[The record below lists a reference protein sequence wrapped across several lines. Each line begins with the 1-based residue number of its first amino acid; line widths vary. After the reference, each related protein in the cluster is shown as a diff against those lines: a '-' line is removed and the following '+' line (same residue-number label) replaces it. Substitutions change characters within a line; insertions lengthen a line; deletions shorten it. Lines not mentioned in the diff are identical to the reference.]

1 MAEPLRILLVGR
13 NGQVGSELVGA
24 LGGLGAVTATSRSEL
39 DLRDRDAIVRAVREL
54 RPELIVNAAAYT
66 DVDRAESEPDEALD
80 ANAHAPELLAREAAR
95 ARAVLVHYS
104 TDYVFDGEKDGPYTE
119 EDPPSP
125 INVYGRSKLLG
136 EEGVRR
142 SGAAHLI
149 LRVAWVYGA
158 RRRNFLTTMLDLFQ
172 RRSELSVVDDQIGS
186 PTWAHEIASATAE
199 LIERLAREGSAG
211 AGEGRVRE
219 APDAQSLLAAVCEG
233 GGTYHLGG
241 SDHTSWL
248 GFAEEIARHLREER
262 AGDLRLER
270 LEAISADDWDSAA
283 RRPRNS
289 RLDGSLLESRFGIAL
304 RPWREQLADCLA
316 RMQERR
322 AVLIG

>member
-1 MAEPLRILLVGR
+1 MRILLVGR
-13 NGQVGSELVGA
+13 NGQVGGELLGA
-24 LGGLGAVTATSRSEL
+24 LDGLGSLTALGRADL

-80 ANAHAPELLAREAAR
+80 VNAHAPDLLAREAAR
-95 ARAVLVHYS
+95 AHAALVHYS
-104 TDYVFDGEKDGPYTE
+104 TDYVFDGEKDDPYA
-119 EDPPSP
+119 EDDTPAP
-125 INVYGRSKLLG
+125 ISVYGRSKLLG
-136 EEGVRR
+136 EEAVRR

-172 RRSELSVVDDQIGS
+172 RRSELSVVADQIGS
-186 PTWAHEIASATAE
+186 PTWAGEIASATTE
-199 LIERLAREGSAG
+199 LLERLAGGGSRGVGERNATG
-211 AGEGRVRE
+211 APG
-219 APDAQSLLAAVCEG
+219 AQQLLAALRES
-233 GGTYHLGG
+233 GGTYHLAGP
-241 SDHTSWL
+241 DHTSWH
-248 GFAEEIARHLREER
+248 GFAEEIARRLREE
-262 AGDLRLER
+262 GDGVIRLER
-270 LEAISADDWDSAA
+270 LEPIPADEWDSAA

-289 RLDGSLLESRFGIAL
+289 RLDGGRLADRHGIAL